1 MIMSSTYRILK
12 LNTGDEI
19 ITRVQKRHNGKVYM
33 ETPMA
38 FRTML
43 MSDPMTGAQKEITI
57 LKDWVSYST
66 DKFIKIPESIIVSWT
81 SPMEEAVNLYEKEKE
96 KKLKC
101 KKREIKNLDTFQNE
115 MKDDMKK
122 WLDTMLNQIDEIQ
135 EETNA
140 DDLINQIYGHPPEME
155 RDSFE
160 IDIEFTF
167 SEEITDESTE
177 KDMNHPDYGNRWTDW
192 SWDPREY

>member
-1 MIMSSTYRILK
+1 MIMSSAYRILK

-19 ITRVQKRHNGKVYM
+19 ITRVQKRQNGKVYM
-33 ETPMA
+33 ETPMC

-43 MSDPMTGAQKEITI
+43 MTDPMTGAQKEITI
-57 LKDWVSYST
+57 LKDYVSYST
-66 DKFIKIPESIIVSWT
+66 DKFIKIPDSIVISWT
-81 SPMEEAVNLYEKEKE
+81 SPMEEAVSLYEREKE
-96 KKLKC
+96 KKLKS

-122 WLDTMLNQIDEIQ
+122 WLDTMLSQIDDIQ
-135 EETNA
+135 GETP
-140 DDLINQIYGHPPEME
+140 DDIINQLYGRPPGQ
-155 RDSFE
+155 DDGSFE

-167 SEEITDESTE
+167 SEEISDESTE

-192 SWDPREY
+192 SSDPNEY

>member
-1 MIMSSTYRILK
+1 MIMSSAYRILK

-19 ITRVQKRHNGKVYM
+19 ITRVQKRQNGKVYM
-33 ETPMA
+33 ETPMC

-43 MSDPMTGAQKEITI
+43 MTDPMTGAQKEITI
-57 LKDWVSYST
+57 LKDYVSYST
-66 DKFIKIPESIIVSWT
+66 DKFIKIPDSIVISWT
-81 SPMEEAVNLYEKEKE
+81 SPMEEAVSLYEREKE
-96 KKLKC
+96 KKLKS

-122 WLDTMLNQIDEIQ
+122 WLDTMLSQIDDIQ
-135 EETNA
+135 GETP
-140 DDLINQIYGHPPEME
+140 DDIINQMYGRPPGMDEG
-155 RDSFE
+155 SFE

-192 SWDPREY
+192 SSDPNEY

>member
-1 MIMSSTYRILK
+1 MSSAYRILK

-19 ITRVQKRHNGKVYM
+19 ITRVQKRQNGKVYM
-33 ETPMA
+33 ETPMC

-43 MSDPMTGAQKEITI
+43 MTDPMTGAQKEITI
-57 LKDWVSYST
+57 LKDYVSYST
-66 DKFIKIPESIIVSWT
+66 DKFIKIPDSIVISWT
-81 SPMEEAVNLYEKEKE
+81 SPMEEAVSLYEREKE
-96 KKLKC
+96 KKLKS

-122 WLDTMLNQIDEIQ
+122 WLDTMLSQIDDIQ
-135 EETNA
+135 GETP
-140 DDLINQIYGHPPEME
+140 DDIINQLYGRPPGQ
-155 RDSFE
+155 DDGSFE

-167 SEEITDESTE
+167 SEEISDESTE

-192 SWDPREY
+192 SSDPNEY

>member
-1 MIMSSTYRILK
+1 MIMSSAYRILK

-19 ITRVQKRHNGKVYM
+19 ITRVQKRQNGKVYM
-33 ETPMA
+33 ETPMC

-43 MSDPMTGAQKEITI
+43 MTDPMTGSQKEITI
-57 LKDWVSYST
+57 LKDYISYST
-66 DKFIKIPESIIVSWT
+66 DKFIKIPDSIVISWT
-81 SPMEEAVNLYEKEKE
+81 SPMEEAVSLYEREKE
-96 KKLKC
+96 KKLKS

-122 WLDTMLNQIDEIQ
+122 WLDTMLSQIDDIQ
-135 EETNA
+135 GETP
-140 DDLINQIYGHPPEME
+140 DDIINQLYGRPPGQ
-155 RDSFE
+155 DDGSFE

-167 SEEITDESTE
+167 SEEISDESTE

-192 SWDPREY
+192 SSDPNEY